1 MKNFSFTSHDPNND
15 IESILKQRKKTIAK
29 QQLTFTLIFV
39 SIIIIIILWAVN
51 RIIYTEFD
59 GYLNTDMNV
68 LRSPEDLYV
77 LENHRKVGDFIA
89 PGDTLVSYVYAENF
103 FNHETSTEEPTVIA
117 QNRNMTVQYGLAKQ
131 DLSVTRVKIKELK
144 RQLATTDH
152 NIRFGLSDNQNKM
165 KIEQELAEAES
176 LYKAQKR
183 KLSVLHD
190 AMRETNDAVR
200 RLYNE
205 EYGFLHV
212 QDMRNIEL
220 MKELD
225 LIRYSIAIDSGIVTK
240 VHTPGLTLTLRGEPI
255 MTTQSFNLAHNNLS
269 VVAYVMPDQ
278 MKHINRN
285 TQAEVIVNNDVSFSA
300 SVLMLGTRT
309 EELPM
314 QLRSTLSQNHTAVVV
329 VLGPDPNQIIPFWCL
344 VKNIPV
350 KIRINNFKKYEHEK
364 KDYMLFNTTSGL
376 IHSTMDGYHN
386 KVNDYTLDNDSI
398 ISYDSINVTGEI
410 IVSQDSTLILPQ
422 KSTNTSQKMIEE
434 ETQIRTLEMPK
445 IKSPISYQKS
455 ENKQ

>member
-1 MKNFSFTSHDPNND
+1 MKNFSFTSHDTNND
-15 IESILKQRKKTIAK
+15 IENILKQRKKTIAK
-29 QQLTFTLIFV
+29 QQLIFTLIFV
-39 SIIIIIILWAVN
+39 FILIIILLWALD
-51 RIIYTEFD
+51 RTIYTEFD
-59 GYLNTDMNV
+59 GYINTDMNV
-68 LRSPEDLYV
+68 VRSPDDLYI
-77 LENHRKVGDFIA
+77 LENHKKVGDFIA
-89 PGDTLVSYVYAENF
+89 PGDTLFSYVYAENF
-103 FNHETSTEEPTVIA
+103 FSHETSTEEPAVIA

-131 DLSVTRVKIKELK
+131 DLAVTRVRIKELK

-165 KIEQELAEAES
+165 KIEQELAEAET

-183 KLSVLHD
+183 KLSVLYD
-190 AMRETNDAVR
+190 AMTQTSDAVKK
-200 RLYNE
+200 LYHE
-205 EYGFLHV
+205 EHGFLHI

-220 MKELD
+220 MKELN
-225 LIRYSIAIDSGIVTK
+225 LIRYSMAVDSGIVTI
-240 VHTPGLTLTLRGEPI
+240 VHTPGLTLALRGEPI

-278 MKHINRN
+278 MRHINRN

-309 EELPM
+309 EELPT

-329 VLGPDPNQIIPFWCL
+329 VLGPDPDQIIPFWCL

-376 IHSTMDGYHN
+376 ILS
-386 KVNDYTLDNDSI
+386 TLDDSLKNTNNSILYNDSTI
-398 ISYDSINVTGEI
+398 LQDSIDEMNEI
-410 IVSQDSTLILPQ
+410 IITQDSNFILQ
-422 KSTNTSQKMIEE
+422 
-434 ETQIRTLEMPK
+434 
-445 IKSPISYQKS
+445 
-455 ENKQ
+455 

>member
-1 MKNFSFTSHDPNND
+1 MKNFSFTSHDTNND
-15 IESILKQRKKTIAK
+15 IENILKQRKKTIAK
-29 QQLTFTLIFV
+29 QQLIFTLIFV
-39 SIIIIIILWAVN
+39 FLLIIILLWALD
-51 RIIYTEFD
+51 RTIYTEFD
-59 GYLNTDMNV
+59 GYINTDMNV
-68 LRSPEDLYV
+68 VRSPEDLYV
-77 LENHRKVGDFIA
+77 LENHKKVGDFIA
-89 PGDTLVSYVYAENF
+89 PGDTLFSYVYAENF
-103 FNHETSTEEPTVIA
+103 FSHETSTEEPAVIA

-131 DLSVTRVKIKELK
+131 DLAVTRVRIKELK

-165 KIEQELAEAES
+165 KIEQELAEAET

-183 KLSVLHD
+183 KLSVLYD
-190 AMRETNDAVR
+190 AMTQTSDAVKK
-200 RLYNE
+200 LYHE
-205 EYGFLHV
+205 EHGFLHI

-220 MKELD
+220 MKELN
-225 LIRYSIAIDSGIVTK
+225 LIRYSMAVDSGIVTK

-278 MKHINRN
+278 MRHINRN

-309 EELPM
+309 EELPT

-329 VLGPDPNQIIPFWCL
+329 VLGPDPDQIIPFWCL

-364 KDYMLFNTTSGL
+364 KDYMLFNTSSGL
-376 IHSTMDGYHN
+376 IHSTMDGYLN
-386 KVNDYTLDNDSI
+386 ETNDSI
-398 ISYDSINVTGEI
+398 HYNDSSLLQDSIDEMNEI
-410 IVSQDSTLILPQ
+410 IITQDSNFILQ
-422 KSTNTSQKMIEE
+422 
-434 ETQIRTLEMPK
+434 
-445 IKSPISYQKS
+445 
-455 ENKQ
+455 